1 MKEPS
6 LKGARSGGSAQ
17 PVSVTMR
24 ASASRS
30 VKDKGRTNGTGQAAE
45 CGSSWSTEGTKKLCA
60 EKGGET
66 GLNLLGLSNSSSSLY
81 PLSPVSAL
89 AVSPCSPQ
97 RCAGA
102 APVQVRGAGL
112 RLGPPRGTR
121 GGPGAAAATSS
132 REPAALRQHH
142 VFLQGRLAGAGLPP
156 EPRSRRRQPPPAA
169 WYAGR
174 AGGGHRGAR
183 AGEGAGHGCSGIPGT
198 GSGPPIPAP
207 RQDGAAFPAG

>member
-17 PVSVTMR
+17 PVSVTVR

-89 AVSPCSPQ
+89 AVSPCSPR
-97 RCAGA
+97 RCAFPAALCRGSPGAGARGGA
-102 APVQVRGAGL
+102 AARPAPRYPRRARCCRRHEQPRAGCAPPAPCL
-112 RLGPPRGTR
+112 SAGPPR
-121 GGPGAAAATSS
+121 
-132 REPAALRQHH
+132 
-142 VFLQGRLAGAGLPP
+142 
-156 EPRSRRRQPPPAA
+156 RRWPPA
-169 WYAGR
+169 
-174 AGGGHRGAR
+174 
-183 AGEGAGHGCSGIPGT
+183 
-198 GSGPPIPAP
+198 
-207 RQDGAAFPAG
+207 